1 MNLGQFIDTF
11 KEAIAQRVVE
21 SYPPLYRPSENGHE
35 LPRLLR
41 KPLGAQEDA
50 IRGAALSLEA
60 HRGTTVVGEMGTGKT
75 FIAAAAAHLAGFKRI
90 LVLCPPHLV
99 PKWKREVEMTVP
111 GARAV
116 IVKSITDLER
126 LRLSTG
132 SGPLFAVMSREKA
145 KLSYRWMPAVI
156 QRWAVSKGRLLRDEE
171 TVEPFRVPCCPD
183 CTAQVVDKDGVP
195 LTDADLNRRK
205 HTCAGCGSPLWQAD
219 RSGPARYP
227 LADYVKH
234 HMKGFF
240 DLLVGDE
247 VHEYKGRGS
256 AQGIAAGVLADVC
269 GKSLSL
275 SGTLMGGYSST
286 LFHLLYRFSPEIRTD
301 FGRSDEHRW
310 IQRYGFEEHTVG
322 KPDDDSVEDGRFSR
336 RRKYR
341 KVVRER
347 PGLVPSA
354 LFHIIGNTVFLRL
367 ADVASGLPPY
377 DEQVMLSS
385 MDSEEDATGYSQR
398 SAYNTVY
405 EELRLKLAEAL
416 KAGSKRLLATYLQTL
431 LAYPDGCTRGET
443 VFDPRSGEVIVQVP
457 PLSEEKLYPKEKA
470 LIDMVAA
477 ERMEGRRVLVY
488 ATHTGTRDITE
499 RMDDMLT
506 RHGFRVAVMKAD
518 AVAPER
524 REAWVADRVK
534 QGIDVMI
541 CHPRLVQ
548 TGLDLIDFPT
558 LIWYET
564 DYSVYV
570 MRQAS
575 RRSWRIGQTRP
586 VKVVFMSYKNT
597 LQADA
602 LKLVAKKLQSSLA
615 VEGELPEDGLA
626 AYGDDGDDLMMAL
639 ARKIVS
645 GDEEED
651 ETVEAVF
658 AQARDAE
665 AASEEYLVD
674 DGWKTV
680 EIEPEAVEVNGNGHH
695 AGGIG
700 PTVELVLDNGHHG
713 QRQWPCACPGQREW
727 QRPPRRGR
735 GAAAVAVLLG
745 GVHGRGAGEAE
756 GPGPQASARSHVPV
770 RVGAGNGTGAGG
782 GAGRRRALG
791 CNTQGEVV
799 ARSAMASPCTA
810 MCAGFFAFQPARFM
824 CAALFFCPFS
834 GEVLIP
840 LLRSPSSASDGP
852 SGEAAR
858 NGQPIKRRLTL
869 NLAST
874 FQRWLKV
881 WRSRAFSMLRSGQT
895 AIDGEAG
902 ERERLIPRCSA
913 VPTRAGSTFRAIL
926 SVPG

>member
-11 KEAIAQRVVE
+11 KDAIAQRVVE
-21 SYPPLYRPSENGHE
+21 SYPPLYRPSENGRR

-41 KPLGAQEDA
+41 KPLGAQADA

-75 FIAAAAAHLAGFKRI
+75 FIAAAAAHLAGFKRV

-171 TVEPFRVPCCPD
+171 TGEPFRVPCCPD
-183 CTAQVVDKDGVP
+183 CTAQIVDKDGVP

-205 HTCAGCGSPLWQAD
+205 HTCADCGSPLWQAD
-219 RSGPARYP
+219 KSGPARYP
-227 LADYVKH
+227 LADYVRH

-377 DEQVMLSS
+377 EEQVMLSS

-431 LAYPDGCTRGET
+431 LAYPEGCTKGET
-443 VFDPRSGEVIVQVP
+443 VFDPRSGDVIVQVP
-457 PLSEEKLYPKEKA
+457 PLSEDKLYPKEQA
-470 LIDMVAA
+470 LVDLVAA

-499 RMDDMLT
+499 RMDDILT

-534 QGIDVMI
+534 EGIDVMI

-586 VKVVFMSYKNT
+586 VKVVCMAYRNT

-645 GDEEED
+645 GDEEE
-651 ETVEAVF
+651 
-658 AQARDAE
+658 RRR
-665 AASEEYLVD
+665 D
-674 DGWKTV
+674 DGGGLRPGQGRRGQRRGV
-680 EIEPEAVEVNGNGHH
+680 PGGRRLEGRRSR
-695 AGGIG
+695 AGG
-700 PTVELVLDNGHHG
+700 
-713 QRQWPCACPGQREW
+713 RRGQRE
-727 QRPPRRGR
+727 RPPRRRHRADGR
-735 GAAAVAVLLG
+735 AGPGHRPPRQRQRTRSRRGQRERPQRRGPGAAAVAVLLG
-745 GVHGRGAGEAE
+745 GVHGRGAGEAQ
-756 GPGPQASARSHVPV
+756 GPGPQASARSRVPV
-770 RVGAGNGTGAGG
+770 RVGAGDGAGKRG
-782 GAGRRRALG
+782 RAGRPVCLATGRRRALTFNDTG
-791 CNTQGEVV
+791 GGHRKRWPPPACPCVRAFFV
-799 ARSAMASPCTA
+799 ARKWPAFPH
-810 MCAGFFAFQPARFM
+810 FFLPTTRQYKVKFTGHF
-824 CAALFFCPFS
+824 CCFCLF
-834 GEVLIP
+834 
-840 LLRSPSSASDGP
+840 AW
-852 SGEAAR
+852 R
-858 NGQPIKRRLTL
+858 NRL
-869 NLAST
+869 
-874 FQRWLKV
+874 
-881 WRSRAFSMLRSGQT
+881 
-895 AIDGEAG
+895 DE
-902 ERERLIPRCSA
+902 
-913 VPTRAGSTFRAIL
+913 
-926 SVPG
+926 